1 MFKNQ
6 YAAGM
11 KYADLM
17 VAKIGETYYATLA
30 EAIDAAD
37 GKTIGWICVA
47 PAEDP
52 AYSMVLL
59 DNAISGTQ
67 FADFAVERIDSK
79 PYVID
84 SVADINAAMT
94 VGMMGTGDVTKAQVS
109 VDDVL
114 NLCVRFNAEATY
126 TGLKDLFASEQV
138 TVDALLK

>member
-1 MFKNQ
+1 
-6 YAAGM
+6 
-11 KYADLM
+11 
-17 VAKIGETYYATLA
+17 
-30 EAIDAAD
+30 
-37 GKTIGWICVA
+37 
-47 PAEDP
+47 
-52 AYSMVLL
+52 MVLL
-59 DNAISGTQ
+59 DNAISGKQ

-126 TGLKDLFASEQV
+126 AGLKALFASEQV
-138 TVDALLK
+138 TVDWLLK